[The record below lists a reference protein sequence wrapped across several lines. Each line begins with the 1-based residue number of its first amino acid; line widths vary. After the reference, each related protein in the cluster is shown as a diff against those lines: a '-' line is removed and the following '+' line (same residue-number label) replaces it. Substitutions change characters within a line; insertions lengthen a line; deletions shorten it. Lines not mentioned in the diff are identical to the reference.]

1 MILRNYKGR
10 EKRVGRQ
17 QVSSMILMS
26 AIKRISNDFSILKEA
41 RREVLEDLMDIDNA
55 EKIIKEIEDGKIK
68 IKQVAT
74 NMPSPFAFNLVLQ
87 GYLDVLK
94 MEDRI
99 EFIKRMHSYVLA
111 KINK

>member
-1 MILRNYKGR
+1 DN
-10 EKRVGRQ
+10 
-17 QVSSMILMS
+17 
-26 AIKRISNDFSILKEA
+26 AIKIVKD
-41 RREVLEDLMDIDNA
+41 
-55 EKIIKEIEDGKIK
+55 IEDKKIQ

-87 GYLDVLK
+87 GYLDTIK